1 MHEHTTARMNLRLH
15 VPEPRCATHTP
26 EPARAR
32 ARSGTLAEIRHT
44 RAQIAATRRGVPA
57 FLGAERPLVDAGHGT
72 GSAAQ
77 SSLPAQWRV
86 PVAAAGSPSRSGRG
100 SMWASNDYISVRM
113 GQEGPQGSGW
123 DSRVGAP
130 CPSSPFKPLRPARWR
145 PSAQVHRS
153 LAGSLSPH
161 LGASWVS
168 PRAGWA
174 PWGGDSSGRHQVA
187 ACTQVRTSGYWERR
201 ALEGACVTPTH
212 PPSTRRCRS
221 VSVSQLRD
229 RFVEVTVHV
238 HGAE

>member
-1 MHEHTTARMNLRLH
+1 MHEHITARMNLRLH

-44 RAQIAATRRGVPA
+44 RAQIAATRRGAPA
-57 FLGAERPLVDAGHGT
+57 FLDAERPLVDAGHGT

-86 PVAAAGSPSRSGRG
+86 PVAAARSPSRSARG
-100 SMWASNDYISVRM
+100 SMWASNDHISVRM

-123 DSRVGAP
+123 GSRVGP
-130 CPSSPFKPLRPARWR
+130 HVLPHHSSPYIPPLAPERPGPQESGRFAI
-145 PSAQVHRS
+145 
-153 LAGSLSPH
+153 PH

-187 ACTQVRTSGYWERR
+187 ACAQVRTSGLWERR

-212 PPSTRRCRS
+212 HPAPGGAVLCLSPS
-221 VSVSQLRD
+221 
-229 RFVEVTVHV
+229 FVI
-238 HGAE
+238 GSWR